1 MGLLI
6 NIDNG
11 GTFTDLCLID
21 EGKVIQTKTLTTPY
35 DLTKCF
41 IEILEEGAKE
51 KYGKKDVRSLL
62 NETEII
68 RYSTTAGTNAIVERK
83 GPRLGLLV
91 STNTDVEE
99 LIRNE
104 NEREIYDVLV
114 SNRVVYI
121 DSDQSDEELESD
133 LLKSINQLLSVG
145 ANRLIISI
153 NGSDYKEKETTLK
166 RMILDKYP
174 RHMLG
179 AVPVLLSNELIDD
192 QNYMNRTWAALIN
205 SFLHPQMESFLYNAE
220 TYLRRHRT
228 KNPMLIF
235 HNDGNSARVAK
246 TTAIKTHGSGPRGGM
261 EGAKAFS
268 KQYNIPSLITLD
280 IGGTT
285 ADIGF
290 IENKEI
296 KEKFVGEIEGIPVP
310 LSTSDLISVG
320 AGGSSVIKAN
330 NGSITV
336 GPESVGAAPGPA
348 SFARGGEEATITDA
362 YLLMGIFDP
371 KTYFS
376 GQLELDVER
385 AKTAIDEKVAKPLNL
400 TTKEAVL
407 AMENAYVQKISE
419 GIKEHIGENI
429 DNNLAL
435 LSFGGA
441 GPISACSVANE
452 LGIKKVIV
460 PRFSPIFSAFGIS
473 FSDVAHQYQT
483 PIIEFSEKFVNNEL
497 EILKIQAERDMYA
510 EGFNIEECE
519 LIFSYGYMENDEA
532 VYLDINDT
540 KVSSLKN
547 KENPFLMLKVI
558 KEVPHFEFAE
568 RQTPEDK
575 EATTQ
580 KMRNVLLNNAIEK
593 EIPVYRTSELPVGA
607 TASGPAILEDD
618 LSTVYVLEEWTF
630 KLNENKDIF
639 LINEGVQ

>member
-192 QNYMNRTWAALIN
+192 QNYVNRTWAALIN
-205 SFLHPQMESFLYNAE
+205 SFLHPQN
-220 TYLRRHRT
+220 
-228 KNPMLIF
+228 
-235 HNDGNSARVAK
+235 G
-246 TTAIKTHGSGPRGGM
+246 
-261 EGAKAFS
+261 
-268 KQYNIPSLITLD
+268 
-280 IGGTT
+280 
-285 ADIGF
+285 
-290 IENKEI
+290 
-296 KEKFVGEIEGIPVP
+296 KF
-310 LSTSDLISVG
+310 
-320 AGGSSVIKAN
+320 
-330 NGSITV
+330 
-336 GPESVGAAPGPA
+336 
-348 SFARGGEEATITDA
+348 
-362 YLLMGIFDP
+362 
-371 KTYFS
+371 
-376 GQLELDVER
+376 
-385 AKTAIDEKVAKPLNL
+385 
-400 TTKEAVL
+400 
-407 AMENAYVQKISE
+407 
-419 GIKEHIGENI
+419 
-429 DNNLAL
+429 
-435 LSFGGA
+435 
-441 GPISACSVANE
+441 
-452 LGIKKVIV
+452 
-460 PRFSPIFSAFGIS
+460 
-473 FSDVAHQYQT
+473 
-483 PIIEFSEKFVNNEL
+483 FV
-497 EILKIQAERDMYA
+497 
-510 EGFNIEECE
+510 
-519 LIFSYGYMENDEA
+519 
-532 VYLDINDT
+532 
-540 KVSSLKN
+540 
-547 KENPFLMLKVI
+547 
-558 KEVPHFEFAE
+558 
-568 RQTPEDK
+568 
-575 EATTQ
+575 
-580 KMRNVLLNNAIEK
+580 
-593 EIPVYRTSELPVGA
+593 
-607 TASGPAILEDD
+607 
-618 LSTVYVLEEWTF
+618 
-630 KLNENKDIF
+630 
-639 LINEGVQ
+639 